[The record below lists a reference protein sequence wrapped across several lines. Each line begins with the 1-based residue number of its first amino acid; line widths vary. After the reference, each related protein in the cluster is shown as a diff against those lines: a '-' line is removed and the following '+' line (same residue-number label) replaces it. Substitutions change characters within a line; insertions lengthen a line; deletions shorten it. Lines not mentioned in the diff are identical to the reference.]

1 MEGTAFLIHNTFQYD
16 EIGQPIPVEEV
27 REIYCHIE
35 SVGQRE
41 FFSAGQNGINSDLK
55 IVTQAVNYNNE
66 SEIEYNDARYGIY
79 RTFRR
84 QNSDEI
90 ELYCE
95 WKGGLIGEESQD

>member
-1 MEGTAFLIHNTFQYD
+1 MEGSAFLVREVFEFD

-27 REIYCHIE
+27 IEIYCHIE

-66 SEIEYNDARYGIY
+66 AIIEYNGARYGIY
-79 RTFRR
+79 RTFRKS
-84 QNSDEI
+84 NSDEI

-95 WKGGLIGEESQD
+95 WKGGISG

>member
-1 MEGTAFLIHNTFQYD
+1 MEGSANLVKHTYVIDSFNQY
-16 EIGQPIPVEEV
+16 IPVDEV
-27 REIYCHIE
+27 REILCHIE

-55 IVTQAVNYNNE
+55 VVTQSVNYENE
-66 SEIEYNDARYGIY
+66 EILEYNGQQYGIY

-84 QNSDEI
+84 QDSDEI

-95 WKGGLIGEESQD
+95 WKGGISGKED